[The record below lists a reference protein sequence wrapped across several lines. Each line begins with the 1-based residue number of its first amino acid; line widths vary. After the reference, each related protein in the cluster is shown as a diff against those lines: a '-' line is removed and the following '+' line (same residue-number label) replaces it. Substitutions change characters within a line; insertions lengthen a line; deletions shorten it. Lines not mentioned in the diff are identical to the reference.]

1 MPEQFNGVYRG
12 YLKGLVLTIL
22 ALMSNVFL
30 FAFSGPERHFCATD
44 TLIIDGDTIFIE
56 RQEGLLISDSTGFTQ
71 PEPSRLKRPPLRI
84 WNAAFAAGFNTSIT
98 SWESLTSDF
107 KSLDEFL
114 GRKNPGKLNALFAA
128 EFGGRFASI
137 RTPGGTL
144 ELSVNTGVALNQ
156 VVSTFTTISE
166 INQLVKDSTL
176 GFGTEA
182 NELFVTYF
190 TVTNPPDIGEV
201 DTAFID
207 LQVAELKL
215 HTLDIPLKLRVTL
228 QPNGSFTSMFLE
240 TGVMR
245 RIITR
250 TDFTGGLIVLNERGE
265 FHLFLTDDFQTK
277 RILAPH
283 FAFGVER
290 KIPVGNAINQK
301 YYSLGAL
308 LSASIPGLTWNN
320 SADLSFDVGSVS
332 LTAFA
337 RFFF

>member
-1 MPEQFNGVYRG
+1 VYRG
-12 YLKGLVLTIL
+12 YFKGLVLTIL
-22 ALMSNVFL
+22 ALMSNDVL
-30 FAFSGPERHFCATD
+30 YASCKPCEYFSPMD

-56 RQEGLLISDSTGFTQ
+56 RQEGLLISDSTGLTE

-84 WNAAFAAGFNTSIT
+84 WNAAVAAGFNTSIT
-98 SWESLTSDF
+98 SWKSQTSDF
-107 KSLDEFL
+107 ESLDEFL
-114 GRKNPGKLNALFAA
+114 GRKTPLKLNPLIAA

-137 RTPGGTL
+137 RTAGGVF
-144 ELSVNTGVALNQ
+144 ELSVNTGIALNQ
-156 VVSTFTTISE
+156 VVSAFTTISE
-166 INQLVKDSTL
+166 SNQLVKDSIL

-207 LQVAELKL
+207 LQGAELKL
-215 HTLDIPLKLRVTL
+215 NVVDIPLKLRVTL
-228 QPNGSFTSMFLE
+228 QPNGSNTRMFLE

-245 RIITR
+245 RLITR
-250 TDFTGGLIVLNERGE
+250 TDFTGSLIMLNERGE
-265 FHLFLTDDFQTK
+265 FHQFLSDDFQTK

-283 FAFGVER
+283 FGVGAER
-290 KIPVGNAINQK
+290 RIPMGNAINQK
-301 YYSLGAL
+301 YYALGAL

>member
-1 MPEQFNGVYRG
+1 MYRG
-12 YLKGLVLTIL
+12 FLKGLLVAIL
-22 ALMSNVFL
+22 ALMSNEFL
-30 FAFSGPERHFCATD
+30 SASCKPYECFSSVD

-56 RQEGLLISDSTGFTQ
+56 RQEGLLISDSTGLTQ

-84 WNAAFAAGFNTSIT
+84 WNVAFAAGFNTSGT

-107 KSLDEFL
+107 QSLDEFL
-114 GRKNPGKLNALFAA
+114 GRKHPAKLNPLIAA

-137 RTPGGTL
+137 RTPGGAL
-144 ELSVNTGVALNQ
+144 ELSVNSGIALNQ
-156 VVSTFTTISE
+156 VVSAFTAVSD
-166 INQLVKDSTL
+166 INQLVRDSVL

-190 TVTNPPDIGEV
+190 AVTNPPDIGEV
-201 DTAFID
+201 DTAFVD
-207 LQVAELKL
+207 LQAAVLKL
-215 HTLDIPLKLRVTL
+215 NTVDIPLKLRVTL
-228 QPNGSFTSMFLE
+228 QPNGSSTRFFLE

-245 RIITR
+245 RLITSK
-250 TDFTGGLIVLNERGE
+250 DFSGNLIMLNDRGE
-265 FHLFLTDDFQTK
+265 FHPFLSDDFQTK

-283 FAFGVER
+283 FAVGVEKR
-290 KIPVGNAINQK
+290 IPMGNAINQK
-301 YYSLGAL
+301 YYALGAL

-332 LTAFA
+332 LSAFA